1 MKTVEM
7 RNLKYANMCTYFM
20 ASYRFDANA
29 KALTANL
36 LKQVRKSKRK

>member
-20 ASYRFDANA
+20 ASYRFDVSA
-29 KALTANL
+29 KAMTASL
-36 LKQVRKSKRK
+36 LKQVRKSKKK